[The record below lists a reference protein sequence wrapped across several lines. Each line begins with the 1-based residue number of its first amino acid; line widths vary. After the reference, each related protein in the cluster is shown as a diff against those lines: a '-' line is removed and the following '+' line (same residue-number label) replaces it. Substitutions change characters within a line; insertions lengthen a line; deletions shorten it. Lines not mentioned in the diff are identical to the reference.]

1 MPTISPWWVG
11 PWVTR
16 PIDLTMYS
24 AGPMRNAP
32 ADQFKL
38 VGLHSEGRG
47 DREHVPALIG
57 VGIERLQVDHI
68 VSSHVHL
75 AFCSRSAVSGNSDL
89 NRLSPC
95 QETSAIDFG
104 AASLP
109 QCTP

>member
-1 MPTISPWWVG
+1 
-11 PWVTR
+11 
-16 PIDLTMYS
+16 
-24 AGPMRNAP
+24 
-32 ADQFKL
+32 
-38 VGLHSEGRG
+38 
-47 DREHVPALIG
+47 
-57 VGIERLQVDHI
+57 VDHI